1 MNAAWP
7 QQQPE
12 PVSDPLRHHSARR
25 AAAGTPGS
33 GFDNHFGRLAV
44 SLWRSRFVRLASRA
58 GVNMLVRASGSAWTD
73 PAVHRACCRTTRTTA
88 AILACLVMAG
98 TAACGARLT
107 TAAARAGVR
116 STTGWLPAKAALPSG
131 AGAMSAPNFVW
142 LPFDPGQPLLV
153 YELPSLRNPA
163 SAAASVSPPA
173 GYRFTQVTGADDDKT
188 FAVLASPDADRGPD
202 KLYELQLG
210 SGGSPAPLI
219 RLRLALPAESSDP
232 ALSADGTALAVT
244 GSIGER
250 QFIAVV
256 STSSG
261 RARTWAWRGPRPRD
275 LAWVGDAAIDFVT
288 VTPRGRIDLTSSL
301 YQLSIGQPGTLSR
314 DARLLRKTFIPFG
327 GLTRRSPW
335 WVSQLV
341 TTADGRTAFAALYS
355 GSGDATRQVL
365 IRMDAATGRPLAG
378 LPAEAAGWNHDG
390 IYCGVLWADSSGR
403 HLVISCGSRSGR
415 IDNGRFTA
423 EPLPIAPYIPN
434 VGSQFAW
441 GG

>member
-1 MNAAWP
+1 
-7 QQQPE
+7 
-12 PVSDPLRHHSARR
+12 
-25 AAAGTPGS
+25 
-33 GFDNHFGRLAV
+33 
-44 SLWRSRFVRLASRA
+44 
-58 GVNMLVRASGSAWTD
+58 
-73 PAVHRACCRTTRTTA
+73 
-88 AILACLVMAG
+88 MAG

-153 YELPSLRNPA
+153 YELTSLRNPA

-423 EPLPIAPYIPN
+423 EPLPIAPYIPY